1 MEGMS
6 HLVRNSILA
15 GILGIVECCLLG
27 RHNIDQLTCSAALK
41 HENSSFLNSLLY
53 FVISK
58 NSKLRD
64 AIHELFS
71 NYILNV
77 YFKFRS

>member
-27 RHNIDQLTCSAALK
+27 RHNIDQLTCLAALK
-41 HENSSFLNSLLY
+41 LNFLLC

-58 NSKLRD
+58 ISKLRD
-64 AIHELFS
+64 VIHELYT
-71 NYILNV
+71 NHILNV
-77 YFKFRS
+77 YFKSRS

>member
-27 RHNIDQLTCSAALK
+27 RHNIDQLTCLTALK
-41 HENSSFLNSLLY
+41 HNFLLC

-58 NSKLRD
+58 ISKLRD
-64 AIHELFS
+64 VIHELYT

-77 YFKFRS
+77 YFKSQS

>member
-1 MEGMS
+1 MS

-27 RHNIDQLTCSAALK
+27 RHNIDQLTCLAALRIF
-41 HENSSFLNSLLY
+41 FLLNFLLC

-58 NSKLRD
+58 ISKLLD
-64 AIHELFS
+64 VIHELYT
-71 NYILNV
+71 NYVLNV
-77 YFKFRS
+77 YFKSRS